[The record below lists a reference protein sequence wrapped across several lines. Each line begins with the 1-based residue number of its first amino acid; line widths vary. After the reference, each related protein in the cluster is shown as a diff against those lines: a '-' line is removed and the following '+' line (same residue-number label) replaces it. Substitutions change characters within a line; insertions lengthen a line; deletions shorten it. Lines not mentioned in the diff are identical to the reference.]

1 MDKKSFDRFFMYS
14 SSNSKVENNNQQYSV
29 TQFNK
34 PVFNSSTSNTDTG
47 INFTQPFNVLSLLN
61 SADLEN
67 YNLYPNLDFSASI
80 LNHGRLTSMN
90 TLTDKQNVVN
100 PLKLVDG
107 TKKVSFK
114 TTDSSSYFDELL
126 SSTQNNFFS

>member
-14 SSNSKVENNNQQYSV
+14 SSNSKVENSNQQYSV

-34 PVFNSSTSNTDTG
+34 PVFNSSTNDNNTG

-61 SADLEN
+61 SAELEN
-67 YNLYPNLDFSASI
+67 HNLYPNLDFSTSI

-90 TLTDKQNVVN
+90 TLTDKQSVVN

-107 TKKVSFK
+107 SKKLSSK
-114 TTDSSSYFDELL
+114 ATGSSSYFDELL